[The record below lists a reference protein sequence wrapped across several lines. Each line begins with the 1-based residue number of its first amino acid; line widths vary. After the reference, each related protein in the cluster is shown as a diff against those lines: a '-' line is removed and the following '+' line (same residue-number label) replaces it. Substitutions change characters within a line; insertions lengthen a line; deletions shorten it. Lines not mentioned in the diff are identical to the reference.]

1 MKTWNLFITA
11 AVFAAS
17 APLATLAAPAASAD
31 QPAASASGTTPA
43 TKDAHALLNQRM
55 RECKAMT
62 GDEKK
67 ACQKDAKSVSKAKAR
82 SETSKSGK

>member
-1 MKTWNLFITA
+1 MKTWTLSIA
-11 AVFAAS
+11 AAALAAI
-17 APLATLAAPAASAD
+17 APLGALAAPAATADSSA
-31 QPAASASGTTPA
+31 AVASGTAPA
-43 TKDAHALLNQRM
+43 TKDARALLNQRM

-82 SETSKSGK
+82 SETGGAGK